1 MRLKNCINCG
11 SNTFATI
18 LQTNINGIEFDLAAC
33 EKCKMIGA
41 FRTDAKVS
49 QQVDDEANSAAV

>member
-1 MRLKNCINCG
+1 M
-11 SNTFATI
+11 
-18 LQTNINGIEFDLAAC
+18 NINGIEFDLAAC